1 MPHEPKPGTPIQ
13 DLDTPILLLDLDAL
27 QRNIARMA
35 RFFADKPAA
44 LRPHAKTHKC
54 PQIALRQLE
63 AGAIGITCAKVGEAE
78 VMARAGVRDILIAN
92 QVVGPLKIDR
102 LADLASSC
110 DLIVAV
116 DDPANVR
123 ALAQACQAKKVS
135 LRVLVE
141 VDMGMHRC
149 GVQPGDAALRLAG
162 QVYDAPNLQFA
173 GLLGYEGH
181 LVMVADPQQRAN
193 KVRQAMIP
201 LQETYQLLRSE
212 GLTVQIVS
220 GGGTG
225 TYDVTGTCPPITEV
239 EAGSYVLMDAT
250 YHKVRPE
257 FEIAL
262 TVLSTVISRP
272 APDRLV
278 VDAGIK
284 SMTQEFGW
292 PQPLGVEGASIRKLS
307 EEHGILELADPGA
320 VHLRPGNKVRF
331 IPSHCCTT
339 VNLHDTF
346 YVVQDN
352 ALVDRWPI
360 AARGR
365 VQ

>member
-1 MPHEPKPGTPIQ
+1 MPHEPKPGTPVQ
-13 DLDTPILLLDLDAL
+13 NLDTPVLLLDLDTL

-63 AGAIGITCAKVGEAE
+63 AGAIGITCAKIGEAE
-78 VMARAGVRDILIAN
+78 VMAQAGVRDILIAN

-102 LADLASSC
+102 LTDLASSC

-116 DDPANVR
+116 DDPANVH
-123 ALAQACQAKKVS
+123 ALAQSCQAKGVS

-162 QVYDAPNLQFA
+162 RVYDAPNLQFA

-193 KVRQAMIP
+193 KIRQAMIP
-201 LQETYQLLRSE
+201 LQETCQLLRSA
-212 GLTVQIVS
+212 GLPVQIVS

-262 TVLSTVISRP
+262 TVLSTVVSRP

-284 SMTQEFGW
+284 TMTQEFGW

-307 EEHGILELADPGA
+307 EEHGILELVDPGA
-320 VHLRPGNKVRF
+320 VHLHPGDKVRF
-331 IPSHCCTT
+331 VPSHCCTT

-346 YVVQDN
+346 YVVQDD

-365 VQ
+365 AQ